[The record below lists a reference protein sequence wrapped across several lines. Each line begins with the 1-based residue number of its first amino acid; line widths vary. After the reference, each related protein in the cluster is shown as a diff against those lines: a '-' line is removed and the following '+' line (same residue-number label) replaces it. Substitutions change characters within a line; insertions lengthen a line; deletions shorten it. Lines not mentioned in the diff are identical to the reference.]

1 MWTSTFDL
9 KQDPTWGSY
18 HNSIDA
24 EAAAVLSGHNL
35 CLLANQFS
43 VIEAQGEEA
52 QAFLQGQLTCDY
64 QQVAQQRLSV
74 GAHCNVKGR
83 IQSSFL
89 TWGEQERFYLA
100 LPADAMEQTLKE
112 LNKFALFSKVEL
124 RPVDDVFLAGFRG
137 DSIESCIAEM
147 TAETTTVDSLNS
159 GQLVATPIGCFVRHN
174 SLGYLAMVTS
184 TQLQDFAAAVN
195 KTSIN
200 VAGDNAWQLHL
211 IQQGVAFVGEALTE
225 KLLPHELNYDL
236 IGGVSFNKGCYKG
249 QEIVARMEYRGKP
262 KTRTFALRIDGNSEL
277 KVGEKLTLGDQSA
290 VLVALAVIEDKLHHG
305 LVSTK
310 IDGFSDPAQ
319 PQIIDQHSTA
329 TALPMIYAIPS

>member
-9 KQDPTWGSY
+9 KQDPIWGSY
-18 HNSIDA
+18 HSTIDA
-24 EAAAVLSGHNL
+24 EAAAVLSGQNL

-52 QAFLQGQLTCDY
+52 QTFLQGQLTCDY
-64 QQVAQQRLSV
+64 QQVAQQRLSM

-89 TWGEQERFYLA
+89 TWGSEDRFYLA
-100 LPADAMEQTLKE
+100 MPTDTMEQTLKE

-124 RPVDDVFLAGFRG
+124 QPVEDIFLAGFRG
-137 DSIESCIAEM
+137 DSIESQITDMIADAKIME
-147 TAETTTVDSLNS
+147 DLNS
-159 GQLVATPIGCFVRHN
+159 GLLTATPIGNLVKHH
-174 SLGYLAMVTS
+174 SLGYLALIS
-184 TQLQDFAAAVN
+184 SSQLQDFAAA
-195 KTSIN
+195 TSKANID
-200 VAGDNAWQLHL
+200 VAGENAWQLHL
-211 IQQGVAFVGEALTE
+211 IHQGVAFVGQALTE

-236 IGGVSFNKGCYKG
+236 IGGVSFSKGCYKG

-262 KTRTFALRIDGNSEL
+262 KTRTFGLRIDGSSEL
-277 KVGEKLTLGDQSA
+277 KVGDKFTLGNQSA
-290 VLVALAVIEDKLHHG
+290 VLVALAVIKDGLHHG

-310 IDGFSDPAQ
+310 VDGFNDAVQ
-319 PQIIDQHSTA
+319 PIDQHSTA